1 VPKRILQPIVLEEK
15 DAFAQVAMPREF
27 TWRGRRYLIESLS
40 CEWRRLGR
48 WWKGE
53 PERRYLRAVTPEG
66 IAFDICQDMKTGK
79 WVLVGMED

>member
-1 VPKRILQPIVLEEK
+1 MPKRIMQPILLE
-15 DAFAQVAMPREF
+15 DQDLFAQAPTPRQF

-40 CEWRRLGR
+40 GEWRKLGR

-66 IAFDICQDMKTGK
+66 LAFDICQDMKTGK
-79 WVLVGMED
+79 WTLVGMQD